1 MHEDKKSAS
10 AILRVLVKGLITEQK
25 VLAQCNA
32 KLIFEKYPVI
42 DKACRGI
49 YKHLALN
56 QITQFWY
63 FVLFRLYL

>member
-10 AILRVLVKGLITEQK
+10 AILRVLVKGLIMEQK

-49 YKHLALN
+49 YKH
-56 QITQFWY
+56 
-63 FVLFRLYL
+63 